1 MFTRKA
7 PESWAASA
15 RQTMEDA
22 RDALGDAGD
31 RARQGYHEMADQARQ
46 GYHDIRD
53 QARRGYR
60 DMSRGAQRAWS
71 DMEDAAGPY
80 RDSFESAVSSN
91 PLKAIVA
98 SLAVGVLV
106 GWLIKRS

>member
-7 PESWAASA
+7 PESWAAGA

-22 RDALGDAGD
+22 RDALGEVG
-31 RARQGYHEMADQARQ
+31 DQARQ
-46 GYHDIRD
+46 SFHETADQVRRGYHDARD

-60 DMSRGAQRAWS
+60 DLSQGAQQAWS
-71 DMEDAAGPY
+71 DMEDAAAPY
-80 RDSFESAVSSN
+80 RDSFEATVSSH

>member
-7 PESWAASA
+7 PESWAHSA

-22 RDALGDAGD
+22 RDALGDAGE
-31 RARQGYHEMADQARQ
+31 RARQGYHDVRDQARQ
-46 GYHDIRD
+46 GY
-53 QARRGYR
+53 R
-60 DMSRGAQRAWS
+60 DMRRGAQRAWS

-80 RDSFESAVSSN
+80 RDSFETAVSSN